1 MNNIV
6 VICEDI
12 NCGNK
17 LQESAKEFN
26 YNIEFEI
33 QNEDTIINEISEKD
47 IKDASAV
54 LFVINRGIE
63 EVNEIE
69 RFIDV
74 EYYEVEHCIALEN
87 PKQVISEIIADLN

>member
-1 MNNIV
+1 MAF
-6 VICEDI
+6 E
-12 NCGNK
+12 GLGEK
-17 LQESAKEFN
+17 LQETFRKLKGKGKL
-26 YNIEFEI
+26 
-33 QNEDTIINEISEKD
+33 TEKD
-47 IKDASAV
+47 IKDARAV

-74 EYYEVEHCIALEN
+74 EYYEVEPCIALEN

>member
-1 MNNIV
+1 MKNIV

-12 NCGNK
+12 NCANK
-17 LQESAKEFN
+17 LKESAIDLN

-33 QNEDTIINEISEKD
+33 QNENGIKNKISEKN

-54 LFVINRGIE
+54 LFVINKG
-63 EVNEIE
+63 VNEINDIE

-74 EYYEVEHCIALEN
+74 EYYEVEPCIALEN